1 MPEDKNKKKQSSK
14 DSKSL
19 AREAISTSDKKKVQ
33 DYQDSLNLYN
43 KFKNIVYNDADIK
56 KYGKQAIS
64 EIGPNGYMSEKTHD
78 EFGRKI
84 KNYRKYDSGDR
95 YDDKGNKINIY
106 KDKIKP
112 VGEYYYS
119 DKKGEDPIVWRYKK
133 PVQPY
138 VLEKEKSTITPV
150 KQKIKKEI
158 IVGDKKDFDR
168 INSQSPLIKESD
180 GVYRNDLGQSFK
192 FGKKQTQ
199 IITKKNENPEVKI
212 TPVKQEIVKQDL
224 TPTGSIKLP
233 TDSDI
238 SIKVEKRG
246 GKFAVDYFD
255 VDEKSNLVPKTEI
268 FDTAD
273 EADSFVKI
281 RKDEGK
287 FYGPSMTRRG
297 VDSDVAKKIASKSSY
312 GQYRKLGTGKEK

>member
-138 VLEKEKSTITPV
+138 VLEKEKS
-150 KQKIKKEI
+150 
-158 IVGDKKDFDR
+158 
-168 INSQSPLIKESD
+168 
-180 GVYRNDLGQSFK
+180 
-192 FGKKQTQ
+192 
-199 IITKKNENPEVKI
+199 KI

-233 TDSDI
+233 TDSDV

-273 EADSFVKI
+273 EADSFVKT
-281 RKDEGK
+281 RKEEGK

-297 VDSDVAKKIASKSSY
+297 VDSDVAKKVASKSSY

>member
-33 DYQDSLNLYN
+33 AYKDSLNLYN
-43 KFKNIVYNDADIK
+43 YSILQAKNYFKEPNPNKYSDYNKKEAIDRMRIDK
-56 KYGKQAIS
+56 GLYGSLSNSMDDKYGSKITNLQKRTGYLP
-64 EIGPNGYMSEKTHD
+64 IGQRYIGEGS
-78 EFGRKI
+78 
-84 KNYRKYDSGDR
+84 NY
-95 YDDKGNKINIY
+95 IF
-106 KDKIKP
+106 
-112 VGEYYYS
+112 
-119 DKKGEDPIVWRYKK
+119 KK

-138 VLEKEKSTITPV
+138 VLEKEKPT
-150 KQKIKKEI
+150 
-158 IVGDKKDFDR
+158 
-168 INSQSPLIKESD
+168 
-180 GVYRNDLGQSFK
+180 
-192 FGKKQTQ
+192 
-199 IITKKNENPEVKI
+199 I

-224 TPTGSIKLP
+224 TPTGTVKLP

>member
-1 MPEDKNKKKQSSK
+1 MPEDKIYFDKDNKKIPKGWIPLTK
-14 DSKSL
+14 DL
-19 AREAISTSDKKKVQ
+19 AKGRYSG
-33 DYQDSLNLYN
+33 
-43 KFKNIVYNDADIK
+43 DIK
-56 KYGKQAIS
+56 GMYYNPKGSSTGESAIT
-64 EIGPNGYMSEKTHD
+64 Y
-78 EFGRKI
+78 FGEPPI
-84 KNYRKYDSGDR
+84 KN
-95 YDDKGNKINIY
+95 
-106 KDKIKP
+106 
-112 VGEYYYS
+112 
-119 DKKGEDPIVWRYKK
+119 
-133 PVQPY
+133 
-138 VLEKEKSTITPV
+138 
-150 KQKIKKEI
+150 KQI

-224 TPTGSIKLP
+224 TPTGTVKLP